1 MKGIQENKRSMYQT
15 VKQHCSDNQVI
26 WNKYLPFVDAFD
38 RFETIFNGIDSYAQV
53 QTLIT
58 KGVANDKQNSK
69 DVIATKATELC
80 GIVRAYA
87 SKNNN
92 QTLKKAVDYK
102 FTLLRRKR
110 DTLFVD
116 TIKTI
121 ANQVEEN
128 LFNLADYNITATDL
142 TELNNL
148 IKNFNTI
155 LSSPRSKTTVR
166 KNATKQLSVLFKEA
180 DTILKEE
187 LDGLVS
193 NFKATNPD
201 FVNQYTNARMIV
213 DLGVRHRA
221 KKDNNTDDATNM
233 PIDSSAE

>member
-15 VKQHCSDNQVI
+15 VKQHCSDNQTI
-26 WNKYLPFVDAFD
+26 WNKYLPFTDAFG

-69 DVIATKATELC
+69 DAIATKATDLC

-233 PIDSSAE
+233 PIESSAE

>member
-1 MKGIQENKRSMYQT
+1 MKGVQENKRSMYQT
-15 VKQHCSDNQVI
+15 VKRHCADNQSV
-26 WNKYLPFVDAFD
+26 WSSYLPFTDAFN
-38 RFETIFNGIDSYAQV
+38 RFEVIFNGIDNYAQV

-58 KGVANDKQNSK
+58 KGVADDKQNSK
-69 DVIATKATELC
+69 DAIATKATDLC

-102 FTLLRRKR
+102 FTSLRRKR

-121 ANQVEEN
+121 ANQIEEN
-128 LFNLADYNITATDL
+128 LSNLVDYNISAIDL
-142 TELNNL
+142 VELNNL
-148 IKNFNTI
+148 LKGFNTI
-155 LSSPRSKTTVR
+155 LSSPRGKTTVR
-166 KNATKQLSVLFKEA
+166 KNATTRLSVLFKEA

-193 NFKATNPD
+193 NFKDANAD
-201 FVNQYTNARMIV
+201 FVNQYINARMIV
-213 DLGVRHRA
+213 DLGVRHRT
-221 KKDNNTDDATNM
+221 KKENNTDDATNM
-233 PIDSSAE
+233 PINSSGE